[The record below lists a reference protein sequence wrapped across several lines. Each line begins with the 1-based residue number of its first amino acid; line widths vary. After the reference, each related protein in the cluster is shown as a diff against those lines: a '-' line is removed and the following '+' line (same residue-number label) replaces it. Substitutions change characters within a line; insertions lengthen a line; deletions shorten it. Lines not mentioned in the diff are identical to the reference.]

1 MHDLLRQLTAERPDR
16 APARR
21 LLTLV
26 APHENESEAAVAAGR
41 AAAGQVAGGS
51 GRQTQ
56 NQPLPEVW
64 VEPLSRRELDVL
76 RMLRSELDGP
86 AIARHLGVSLATV
99 RSHTQHIYTKLGVS
113 NRRAAVRRAHQLN
126 LFSTSAHP

>member
-1 MHDLLRQLTAERPDR
+1 
-16 APARR
+16 
-21 LLTLV
+21 
-26 APHENESEAAVAAGR
+26 
-41 AAAGQVAGGS
+41 
-51 GRQTQ
+51 
-56 NQPLPEVW
+56 LPEVW